1 MKEFKNYLN
10 EVMKEY
16 KRVETYFSR
25 YTRDDPVGKV
35 MDIAAQLYL
44 ADRLQETR
52 IIDQENI
59 IGSKLS

>member
-1 MKEFKNYLN
+1 MKEFKNYVN

-16 KRVETYFSR
+16 KRVETYFNYS
-25 YTRDDPVGKV
+25 TRSDDPVGKV

-52 IIDQENI
+52 IVSQENI
-59 IGSKLS
+59 IN

>member
-1 MKEFKNYLN
+1 MKEFKSYLN

-44 ADRLQETR
+44 ADRLQETK
-52 IIDQENI
+52 IINQESVI
-59 IGSKLS
+59 K

>member
-1 MKEFKNYLN
+1 MKEFKNYVN

-44 ADRLQETR
+44 ADKLQETK
-52 IIDQENI
+52 IINQESVI
-59 IGSKLS
+59 K

>member
-44 ADRLQETR
+44 ADRLQETK
-52 IIDQENI
+52 IINQESVI
-59 IGSKLS
+59 K

>member
-16 KRVETYFSR
+16 KRVETYFSH

-52 IIDQENI
+52 IIGQENI
-59 IGSKLS
+59 IDSKLS

>member
-44 ADRLQETR
+44 ADKLQETK
-52 IIDQENI
+52 IINQESVI
-59 IGSKLS
+59 K

>member
-1 MKEFKNYLN
+1 MKEFKNYVN

-16 KRVETYFSR
+16 KRVETDFSR
-25 YTRDDPVGKV
+25 YTRDDPVVKV

-52 IIDQENI
+52 IVSQENI
-59 IGSKLS
+59 IN

>member
-35 MDIAAQLYL
+35 MDIAAQL
-44 ADRLQETR
+44 
-52 IIDQENI
+52 
-59 IGSKLS
+59 

>member
-16 KRVETYFSR
+16 KRVETYFSHYIR
-25 YTRDDPVGKV
+25 SDDPVGRV

-44 ADRLQETR
+44 ADRLYETR
-52 IIDQENI
+52 IISQENI
-59 IGSKLS
+59 IN

>member
-16 KRVETYFSR
+16 KRVETYFSHYVR
-25 YTRDDPVGKV
+25 KDDPVGKV

-52 IIDQENI
+52 IVSQENI
-59 IGSKLS
+59 IN

>member
-16 KRVETYFSR
+16 KRVETYFNHYS
-25 YTRDDPVGKV
+25 TRDDPVGKV
-35 MDIAAQLYL
+35 MDIAAQLYF

-52 IIDQENI
+52 IISQENI
-59 IGSKLS
+59 IN

>member
-16 KRVETYFSR
+16 KRVETYFR
-25 YTRDDPVGKV
+25 YSTRDDPVGKV
-35 MDIAAQLYL
+35 IDIASQLYL
-44 ADRLQETR
+44 ADRLHETR

-59 IGSKLS
+59 IDSKLS

>member
-16 KRVETYFSR
+16 KRVETYFSH

-44 ADRLQETR
+44 ADRLQEIHQQSSNS
-52 IIDQENI
+52 IIN
-59 IGSKLS
+59 

>member
-16 KRVETYFSR
+16 KRVETYFSH
-25 YTRDDPVGKV
+25 YTRGNDPVGKV

-44 ADRLQETR
+44 ADRLQETK
-52 IIDQENI
+52 IISQENI
-59 IGSKLS
+59 IN

>member
-10 EVMKEY
+10 EVIKEY

-25 YTRDDPVGKV
+25 YTMDDPVGKV

-44 ADRLQETR
+44 ADRLHETR
-52 IIDQENI
+52 IINQENI
-59 IGSKLS
+59 IN